1 LYLTIAV
8 PMASDGS
15 GGNLRPIVGE
25 STVRDGD
32 ELGSVRELVPFFTFF
47 LKLSNSDTDFFSF
60 LT

>member
-1 LYLTIAV
+1 MAV

-15 GGNLRPIVGE
+15 GGNFRPIVGE

-32 ELGSVRELVPFFTFF
+32 EFGRVRGLVPFFTFF
-47 LKLSNSDTDFFSF
+47 LKLSKSDTDFFSF